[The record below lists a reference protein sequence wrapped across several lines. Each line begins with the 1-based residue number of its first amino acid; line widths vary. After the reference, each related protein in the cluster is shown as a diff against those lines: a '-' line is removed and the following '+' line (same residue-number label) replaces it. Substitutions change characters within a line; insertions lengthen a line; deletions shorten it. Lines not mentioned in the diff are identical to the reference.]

1 MKPEIIYLFDP
12 LCGWCYGAGPGVA
25 RLAVEPGITVTL
37 QPVGLFAGAG
47 ARPMDPGFASYIVKA
62 DERITAMTGQP
73 FSDTYRQNVLFGG
86 TQRID
91 SGPANLALT
100 AVRQTA
106 PDELHKALKA
116 LQAARYVDGKDITSP
131 AVLLEIL
138 NDAGLQAA
146 SERLAAADGTL
157 EASMQDW
164 ISEGMGLMQAMRA
177 QGVPALQLRT
187 PSGGRY
193 TIDTQALFG
202 AQVEALIE
210 AIVKA
215 A

>member
-12 LCGWCYGAGPGVA
+12 LCGWCYGAGPGFA
-25 RLAVEPGITVTL
+25 RLAAEPGITVTL

-106 PDELHKALKA
+106 PDELQKALKA
-116 LQAARYVDGKDITSP
+116 LQAARYVDGKDITSL
-131 AVLLEIL
+131 AVLAEIL
-138 NDAGLQAA
+138 SDAGLQAA
-146 SERLAAADGTL
+146 SDRLAAADEAL

-202 AQVEALIE
+202 PQVEALIE
-210 AIVKA
+210 AIGKA

>member
-1 MKPEIIYLFDP
+1 MNPEVIYLFDP
-12 LCGWCYGAGPGVA
+12 LCGWCYGAGPGLA
-25 RLAVEPGITVTL
+25 RLAAEPGITVTL

-73 FSDTYRQNVLFGG
+73 YSDTYRQNVLFGG

-100 AVRQTA
+100 AVRLTTPEQVST
-106 PDELHKALKA
+106 ALKA
-116 LQAARYVDGKDITSP
+116 IQAARYVGGQDVTSLS
-131 AVLLEIL
+131 VLEAIL
-138 NDAGLQAA
+138 STAGLGAA
-146 SERLAAADGTL
+146 AERLKKADAAL
-157 EASMQDW
+157 ESAMQDW

-202 AQVEALIE
+202 PQVEALIE
-210 AIVKA
+210 AIAKA